1 MQLTAADASLQAF
14 CNCYLREVNE
24 GFWHEPGHF
33 FAHFGLAAGTGVRD
47 VVELSLPQV
56 RTTLALFIRYRSLVG
71 RHTIAEVHER
81 SAGASA
87 WQKLDALTAQLRL
100 IDEIYAKHPGS
111 PQRLE
116 LLSRVVESHQVME
129 RYLAHRRARRD
140 LGNPE
145 RETSFIESEQAVVT
159 GHWLHPTPKSRQGM
173 HAWQHPVYTPE
184 LHGRFRLQFFAAR
197 HELVIQDSLLD
208 MSAETLS
215 FEIAC
220 HGLDETARQRL
231 ADLAASGYALLPV
244 HPLQAHWLHHQP
256 HVRELLA
263 AKSLIA
269 LGELGPCFTPT
280 SSVRTV
286 YSEDLDWMLKLSI
299 PVKLT
304 NSLRLNLK
312 SELGDSVWI
321 TQLLRECRVEDE
333 FPGFFVLEDPAYLGL
348 DLPGIEETGFEAIF
362 RANPFRD
369 STRHPAVHSIAALTE
384 DPLTDADHSRL
395 FDLVWRLAERRSIS
409 LSEAA
414 QRWFDAYW
422 IVAIAPVLGVYDQ
435 HGIALEAH
443 QQNVV
448 IGFAGDGIP
457 EASYYRDI
465 QGIALAES
473 HRGTLVA
480 LVPELADL
488 PKVFEPD
495 DIVRNGLGYYLVFNH
510 LFAIVHRF
518 GADGLIDE
526 QVLLSHIEAK
536 LDAVRAAMEGPGAAL
551 IDILLQSD
559 SLPCK
564 ANLLTRIEDRD
575 EIESECE
582 LAVYVPIANPL
593 ERGFGDGVKGADY
606 NTAGKNR
613 IERLATQKNYG
624 QHGIPVTTDIVPSAD
639 HDEIELFPAVQK
651 LLEGEI
657 IK

>member
-14 CNCYLREVNE
+14 CNCYLREVD
-24 GFWHEPGHF
+24 GGLWHDPAHF
-33 FAHFGLAAGTGVRD
+33 AARFGLAAGAGVRD
-47 VVELSLPQV
+47 VVELSLPNV
-56 RTTLALFIRYRSLVG
+56 GTTLALFIRYRSLVG
-71 RHTIAEVHER
+71 RHAIAQVHER
-81 SAGASA
+81 SAGSSA
-87 WQKLDALTAQLRL
+87 WRKVDGLTTQLRL
-100 IDEIYAKHPGS
+100 IDKIYAKHPGS

-129 RYLAHRRARRD
+129 RYLAHRRARKD
-140 LGNPE
+140 LGNPAH
-145 RETSFIESEQAVVT
+145 ETPFIESEQAVVT

-173 HAWQHPVYTPE
+173 HAWQHAAYTPE
-184 LHGRFRLQFFAAR
+184 LNGRFQLQFFAAR
-197 HELVIQDSLLD
+197 RELVIQGSLLD
-208 MSAETLS
+208 MSAETLG

-220 HGLDETARQRL
+220 HGLNETSRQRL

-263 AKSLIA
+263 AESLIA

-286 YSEDLDWMLKLSI
+286 YSEDLDCMLKLSI

-333 FPGFFVLEDPAYLGL
+333 FPGFFILEDPAYLGL
-348 DLPGIEETGFEAIF
+348 ELPGIEETGFEAIF
-362 RANPFRD
+362 RANPFRG
-369 STRHPAVHSIAALTE
+369 SRRHQAVHSIAALTE
-384 DPLTDADHSRL
+384 DPLDDTGHSRL
-395 FDLVWRLAERRSIS
+395 CDLVRH
-409 LSEAA
+409 LSERQGLSLAHAA
-414 QRWFDAYW
+414 RRWFDAYW
-422 IVAIAPVLGVYDQ
+422 SVAIAPVLGVFDR

-448 IGFAGDGIP
+448 IGFSDDGTP

-473 HRGTLVA
+473 HRETLVD
-480 LVPELADL
+480 LVSELDDL

-518 GADGLIDE
+518 GADGLMDE

-536 LDAVRAAMEGPGAAL
+536 LDAGRAAMDGPGAAL
-551 IDILLQSD
+551 IDTLLQSD

-575 EIESECE
+575 ELEAECE
-582 LAVYVPIANPL
+582 LAIYAPIANPL
-593 ERGFGDGVKGADY
+593 ARGFGEVETPALEMVGA
-606 NTAGKNR
+606 
-613 IERLATQKNYG
+613 
-624 QHGIPVTTDIVPSAD
+624 V
-639 HDEIELFPAVQK
+639 
-651 LLEGEI
+651 
-657 IK
+657 

>member
-1 MQLTAADASLQAF
+1 MHLTAADASLQAF
-14 CNCYLREVNE
+14 CNCYLREVDE
-24 GFWHEPGHF
+24 GLWQAPAHF
-33 FAHFGLAAGTGVRD
+33 SARFGLAAGPGVRD

-56 RTTLALFIRYRSLVG
+56 GTTLALFIRYRSLVG
-71 RHTIAEVHER
+71 RHAIAEVHER
-81 SAGASA
+81 PAGSSA

-129 RYLAHRRARRD
+129 RYLAHRRARKD
-140 LGNPE
+140 LGNPAH
-145 RETSFIESEQAVVT
+145 ETPFIESEQAVVT

-173 HAWQHPVYTPE
+173 HAWQHAVYTPE
-184 LHGRFRLQFFAAR
+184 LNGRFQLQFFAAR
-197 HELVIQDSLLD
+197 RELVIQESLLD
-208 MSAETLS
+208 MSAEALG

-220 HGLDETARQRL
+220 HGLNETGRRRL

-244 HPLQAHWLHHQP
+244 HPLQAHWLQHQP

-263 AKSLIA
+263 AESLIA

-321 TQLLRECRVEDE
+321 TQLLRECHVEDE

-348 DLPGIEETGFEAIF
+348 DLPGIEETGFEVIF
-362 RANPFRD
+362 RANPFRG
-369 STRHPAVHSIAALTE
+369 TCRHQAVHSIAALTE
-384 DPLTDADHSRL
+384 DPLDDTGHSRL
-395 FDLVWRLAERRSIS
+395 FDLVRLLSKRQGLS
-409 LSEAA
+409 LAHAA
-414 QRWFDAYW
+414 RRWFDAYW
-422 IVAIAPVLGVYDQ
+422 TVAIAPVLGVFDR

-448 IGFAGDGIP
+448 IGFADDGTP

-473 HRGTLVA
+473 HRETLVN
-480 LVPELADL
+480 LVSELEDL
-488 PKVFEPD
+488 PKVFEPN
-495 DIVRNGLGYYLVFNH
+495 DIVRNGLGYYLFFNH

-518 GADGLIDE
+518 GADGLMDE

-536 LDAVRAAMEGPGAAL
+536 LDALRSAMDGPGAAL
-551 IDILLQSD
+551 IATLLQSD

-575 EIESECE
+575 ELEAECE
-582 LAVYVPIANPL
+582 LAIYALIANPL
-593 ERGFGDGVKGADY
+593 ARGLGQVETPALEMVGA
-606 NTAGKNR
+606 
-613 IERLATQKNYG
+613 
-624 QHGIPVTTDIVPSAD
+624 V
-639 HDEIELFPAVQK
+639 
-651 LLEGEI
+651 
-657 IK
+657 